1 MTNILVECPALI
13 PSVQVGV
20 LNPLRPLEEAG
31 LCKTRFLR
39 TIKLTRKDIA
49 WCDVY
54 ICVRGFESAS
64 LHWMSLAKKYRRVT
78 VYFLDDDL
86 LNIPKEAGSRAYF
99 SDLVFRKCMVEMLAL
114 ADVFWHVN
122 AHLGEK
128 YKPMVNGRLVLS
140 RVPYECTDVR
150 PARYLPA
157 RVLYAG
163 STDHTETVR
172 KYLSPAIRRIC
183 EEPRHKEVRFT
194 FIGAD
199 PGLTGLDQVDFHPF
213 FLDYDKYR
221 DFVAQGGF
229 QIGLAVV
236 LDDDFY
242 KCKYYNKYIEYTSIG
257 AVGVYTRGEPYT
269 LAIQDGMNGFLC
281 DNSQDDWYRGIVTA
295 IDSAEDRERC
305 LNNARCDLLNNFT
318 FSAVSSELISS
329 IPELVDYA
337 APHMRW
343 IPCFPYSP
351 KMAFYFGRF
360 HHQWRSIGWA
370 AIPWAFRSLA
380 GILVRSL
387 KRRAND

>member
-1 MTNILVECPALI
+1 M
-13 PSVQVGV
+13 
-20 LNPLRPLEEAG
+20 
-31 LCKTRFLR
+31 CKTRFVR
-39 TIKLTRKDIA
+39 TIKLTRKDIT

-64 LHWMSLAKKYRRVT
+64 LHWMSLAKKHRRIT

-99 SDLVFRKCMVEMLAL
+99 SDPVFRKCMVEMLAL
-114 ADVFWHVN
+114 ADIFWYVN

-128 YKPMVNGRLVLS
+128 YSSMVSGRPVLS
-140 RVPYECTDVR
+140 RVPYECSSVR
-150 PARYLPA
+150 PIWHQPA

-183 EEPRHKEVRFT
+183 SEPHHKDVRFT

-199 PGLTGLDQVDFHPF
+199 PGLAGLDQVDFHPF
-213 FLDYDKYR
+213 FLNYGEYR

-236 LDDDFY
+236 LEDDFY
-242 KCKYYNKYIEYTSIG
+242 RSKYYNKYMEYTSIG
-257 AVGVYTRGEPYT
+257 AAGVYTRGEPYT
-269 LAIQDGMNGFLC
+269 LAVRDGVNGFLC
-281 DNSQDDWYRGIVTA
+281 DNDENDWYRGIVMA
-295 IDSAEDRERC
+295 IDSVEDRERC
-305 LNNARCDLLNNFT
+305 WNNARRDLLENFA
-318 FSAVSSELISS
+318 FASVSGELASS
-329 IPELVDYA
+329 IPELVNYS

-343 IPCFPYSP
+343 ILCLPYSP
-351 KMAFYFGRF
+351 RTAFYFGRF
-360 HHQWRSIGWA
+360 RHQWRTIRWA

-380 GILVRSL
+380 GILMRRL
-387 KRRAND
+387 KRREND